1 MILPNVNTGFVSTP
15 LPRFGAT
22 RHTKNPLI
30 PSKEQTKGAPE
41 VAFPGPFSP
50 AFSTVDT
57 IPLDHGEEDYQQVL
71 QRIRE
76 TRSDC
81 VVAGQK
87 ITDAPNPNAQ
97 ADNPEI
103 VNASLDSESS
113 YYSD

>member
-1 MILPNVNTGFVSTP
+1 MILPSVNTGFVSTP

-22 RHTKNPLI
+22 RRTKNPLI
-30 PSKEQTKGAPE
+30 PSKEQTKGASE

-57 IPLDHGEEDYQQVL
+57 IPLDHAEEDYQQVL
-71 QRIRE
+71 RRIRE

-81 VVAGQK
+81 VVVGQK

-103 VNASLDSESS
+103 VNASVDSESS